1 VVAFGLLCVCH
12 ARHRAGTSK
21 ELDPQM
27 LTYTQLRQPVTAVM
41 HECRRCGKPNGQA
54 AINVCV
60 GCRAQEQVARHIA
73 PSAHWFRSR

>member
-1 VVAFGLLCVCH
+1 
-12 ARHRAGTSK
+12 
-21 ELDPQM
+21 M